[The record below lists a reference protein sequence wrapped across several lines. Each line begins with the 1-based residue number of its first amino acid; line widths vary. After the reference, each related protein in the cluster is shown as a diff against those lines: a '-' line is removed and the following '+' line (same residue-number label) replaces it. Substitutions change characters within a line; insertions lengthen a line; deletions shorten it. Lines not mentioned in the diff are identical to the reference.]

1 MLDAAYIRD
10 NAERVKENCRNR
22 GVSDVPVDRVVTFEA
37 KRREL
42 VQKRSETAAKKN
54 AISSQFAK
62 ATPEQRQ
69 ALKEQST
76 ALDKEIGVLDDELKL
91 VEDDLLANLILIPNM
106 THPDAPV
113 GTDAAANKVVA
124 QFGEP
129 PKFDFKPKDHVA
141 LAEALDLVDFEA
153 GAKVA
158 GQKFYFLK
166 NEAVLLELALV
177 QYAMQTLVA
186 ARLHADHHAGP
197 GPRRGAGRHRL
208 HAARPEP
215 GDARSTPSTTP
226 TCA

>member
-1 MLDAAYIRD
+1 MLDAAFIRD
-10 NAERVKENCRNR
+10 NAEQVKENCRNR

-113 GTDAAANKVVA
+113 GSDAAANRVVA
-124 QFGEP
+124 AIRRE
-129 PKFDFKPKDHVA
+129 
-141 LAEALDLVDFEA
+141 AEVRLQ
-153 GAKVA
+153 
-158 GQKFYFLK
+158 GQ
-166 NEAVLLELALV
+166 
-177 QYAMQTLVA
+177 
-186 ARLHADHHAGP
+186 
-197 GPRRGAGRHRL
+197 GPRRALRVARSRRLRGRHSRGRPEVL
-208 HAARPEP
+208 LPEERGRAARNGPRPLRDAKGGGARLRAPDYARP
-215 GDARSTPSTTP
+215 GPQGFLLKGDRSSDA
-226 TCA
+226 